1 MELTDRE
8 EEREFLLRSLED
20 LDRELAAGDLDPA
33 DAATLR
39 ADYERRLAMLDAPLE
54 PEPPARPRRT
64 GRTVAVVT
72 LVAVFAVGAGLA
84 MAQAFGSRT
93 PGETLTGSI
102 RESSADRLQRA
113 AVLQDRGEVLEAL
126 KVYDRIIRDDPEN
139 AEALAERGFLLLK
152 LAASG
157 GPRDFIA
164 DGQEY
169 IDRAVELQPNNARW
183 LVYRA
188 MGLRLRGDHEA
199 AAEAVD
205 EALAADPPPELR
217 RLIES
222 IRASVEG
229 TENP

>member
-1 MELTDRE
+1 MGPGVVTEAD
-8 EEREFLLRSLED
+8 EEREFLRRSLDD

-39 ADYERRLAMLDAPLE
+39 ADYERRLARLDAPVE
-54 PEPPARPRRT
+54 PAPPARSRRT
-64 GRTVAVVT
+64 GRTVAVVA
-72 LVAVFAVGAGLA
+72 LVAVFAVGAGVA

-93 PGETLTGSI
+93 PGDTLTGSI

-113 AVLQDRGEVLEAL
+113 AALQDRGDVLEAL
-126 KVYDRIIRDDPEN
+126 KVYDRVIEDDPEN

-157 GPRDFIA
+157 GPQDFVA
-164 DGQEY
+164 DGRSF
-169 IDRAVELQPNNARW
+169 IDRAVELEPGNARW

-188 MGLRLRGDHEA
+188 MGLRLVGEDEA
-199 AAEAVD
+199 ASEAID
-205 EALAADPPPELR
+205 DALAADPPPDLR
-217 RLIES
+217 ALIES

-229 TENP
+229 